1 MKFINEIDKTKKFIN
16 CDFKINEN
24 SFIRIFDENI
34 SNDEFEWHRDA
45 NKRFIK
51 VLYASNDWKLQ
62 FDNTLPMIIYQGFE
76 CIIEKSVYHKLYK
89 GQGVLVLYVKEI
101 F

>member
-1 MKFINEIDKTKKFIN
+1 MKSINEIDTTNKFTN

-24 SFIRIFDENI
+24 SFIRIFDDNI
-34 SNDEFEWHRDA
+34 LNDEFEWHRDA

-51 VLYASNDWKLQ
+51 VLYSSNGWKLQ
-62 FDNTLPMIIYQGFE
+62 FDDTLPVSIQQGYE
-76 CIIEKSVYHKLYK
+76 CVIEKSTYHKLHK